1 VSGLGSVGGPGA
13 VGGGPGPSSGQL
25 VPAGQAAAV
34 DSQPHWGR
42 QTSLFQPREPAFW
55 LYLVLLA
62 IGGYLFYADQSLMS
76 TLTTAYVLSWT
87 LVLVYAIPVAF
98 VIYRLDLFERE
109 PAFLIAAA
117 VIWGGI
123 VATSLAAEANS
134 AWLSVFGKVATPEFT
149 AQWGKAFVGPGVE
162 ETLKLMGVVILYLVA
177 SSEFDG
183 PMDGFVYGAMVGLGF
198 TVVED
203 VSYFINAV
211 ASAPGAVDQSGPV
224 FDTFIIRVV
233 GGGLYGH
240 VLFTGLT
247 GLGFA
252 YLVTRR
258 AASSLKRIGAAA
270 CIVAGVAAHFVWN
283 SPWMDS
289 LLRTTD
295 GSNPSTLQWVE
306 YGSVKGLPFLL
317 LLGVL
322 VILATRSEENN
333 FRAIV
338 AGEPDPDVI
347 NESEI
352 RSLRSL
358 LARRSAR
365 MAAKRAGGPAG
376 AKLMGR
382 LQSAQIEY
390 AMVRSRSQWLGDPEL
405 EQQRQRIREI
415 RAQLQG
421 LPPTIGTVTA
431 YPAPITGPVP
441 GLAVSSGAA
450 VDASMPT
457 TAERPVEPAPLPN
470 EPADQ
475 GAAAE
480 PADEAPE
487 AAAPEDST
495 ADRPEVPAVA
505 TIESAVAAALST
517 QVPPA
522 LPARVSP
529 PAPVWAPTHLVPPG
543 GMPAW
548 LAPDPSHPPMVILA
562 ERLDVVVE
570 GWVGA
575 WAHVRAVNGWR
586 GWVDGRLLIPM
597 R

>member
-1 VSGLGSVGGPGA
+1 
-13 VGGGPGPSSGQL
+13 
-25 VPAGQAAAV
+25 
-34 DSQPHWGR
+34 
-42 QTSLFQPREPAFW
+42 
-55 LYLVLLA
+55 
-62 IGGYLFYADQSLMS
+62 
-76 TLTTAYVLSWT
+76 
-87 LVLVYAIPVAF
+87 VAF

-109 PAFLIAAA
+109 PAVLIAAA
-117 VIWGGI
+117 VIWGAI
-123 VATSLAAEANS
+123 VATSLAAQANS
-134 AWLSVFGKVATPEFT
+134 AWLSVLGKVAAPDFT
-149 AQWGKAFVGPGVE
+149 AEWGKAIVGPGVE
-162 ETLKLMGVVILYLVA
+162 ETLKLMGVVILYLLA

-258 AASSLKRIGAAA
+258 AASSLKRVGAAA
-270 CIVAGVAAHFVWN
+270 CIVAGVAAHVVWN
-283 SPWMDS
+283 SPWMES
-289 LLRTTD
+289 LLRTSD
-295 GSNPSTLQWVE
+295 GSNPSTLQWIE

-322 VILATRSEENN
+322 VIFATRSEENN

-338 AGEPDPDVI
+338 AGEPDLDVI

-365 MAAKRAGGPAG
+365 MAAKRDRGPAG
-376 AKLMGR
+376 ARLTGQ

-390 AMVRSRSQWLGDPEL
+390 AMVRSRAQGLGDPDL
-405 EQQRQRIREI
+405 DLQRQKIRQI

-421 LPPTIGTVTA
+421 LPPVSGVVAA
-431 YPAPITGPVP
+431 YPPPTMDRPIEAAGQAPS
-441 GLAVSSGAA
+441 AE
-450 VDASMPT
+450 PT
-457 TAERPVEPAPLPN
+457 
-470 EPADQ
+470 DQ
-475 GAAAE
+475 PAE
-480 PADEAPE
+480 PADGAPGSN
-487 AAAPEDST
+487 APEDS
-495 ADRPEVPAVA
+495 AAERPDIPPEAS
-505 TIESAVAAALST
+505 IEHAVAAALLASAPSGRPT
-517 QVPPA
+517 PAAPP
-522 LPARVSP
+522 PE
-529 PAPVWAPTHLVPPG
+529 PAPVWSPTHLVPPG

-548 LAPDPSHPPMVILA
+548 LAPDPSHPPFVILA
-562 ERLDVVVE
+562 ERLDLVVE
-570 GWVGA
+570 GWAGA

-586 GWVDGRLLIPM
+586 GWVDGRLLIPI